1 MAGSAERIV
10 ASECTPLC
18 SRRQRSGVAENP
30 GQYGGNEAFHRSIG
44 YAPGIRN
51 PCGMLKRVIL
61 IARITMGAFTVCVK
75 RAASTSARRG
85 TFVRYERKGEMP
97 QQRRQGTIRN
107 AGTGGILA
115 LLIGMLTVLAACA
128 GPGGDGLSTISAA
141 STVGGTLTT
150 ATASGTRA
158 ASTGTTGTTASSTV
172 AAAGG
177 SSVASPNGAGS
188 AVARTPAAMGSAVSV
203 GSQTAG
209 AGSATSGTRPATS
222 GSTTPGVASATTR
235 AVTTGGSATTGSA
248 TAAGAGTATRAGSAT
263 ASRAAGTAGATGA
276 VGTTTAST
284 GSATIPP
291 PTGGTEYVK
300 GTNPIIDTILQGAS
314 EGLNSSSE
322 TVTVTSS
329 KSYTSTSS
337 AADVVAAYQKQMPTL
352 GWTPEQ
358 NQAANGGITTLVY
371 SRDNQT
377 NAALLLV
384 VDLAQVGQK
393 GCLVI
398 TALAKPK

>member
-1 MAGSAERIV
+1 V
-10 ASECTPLC
+10 
-18 SRRQRSGVAENP
+18 
-30 GQYGGNEAFHRSIG
+30 FHGSIG
-44 YAPGIRN
+44 YAPGTRN

-61 IARITMGAFTVCVK
+61 ITRITTCAFSVYAK
-75 RAASTSARRG
+75 RPAGTSAKWG

-115 LLIGMLTVLAACA
+115 LLIGMLTVLTACA

-141 STVGGTLTT
+141 STVGGALTT
-150 ATASGTRA
+150 ATPSDTRT
-158 ASTGTTGTTASSTV
+158 ASTGTAASSTV

-177 SSVASPNGAGS
+177 SSVASPNAAGS
-188 AVARTPAAMGSAVSV
+188 AVARTPAAVGSAVSV

-222 GSTTPGVASATTR
+222 GSATPGVASATAR

-263 ASRAAGTAGATGA
+263 ASRAAGTAGPA
-276 VGTTTAST
+276 GTMAAST

-291 PTGGTEYVK
+291 PLGGTEYVK

-358 NQAANGGITTLVY
+358 NQAANSGITTLVY